1 MQCMW
6 CKGDF
11 DLGEGPVHE
20 YMESTPGCWATYSKV
35 LAVEYQ
41 NYKAL
46 HDVHRLTVDTY
57 AAQHP
62 GRPSRKSIQSTWGH
76 LVALYFYLEKG
87 FDGEQTR
94 RQIERFV
101 EFGPELVWLRPP
113 DFTGAVNVSHVAG
126 AVDDQDHLTRV
137 KEWGQSVYASWCK
150 SHASE
155 IQCMAQKTL
164 W

>member
-1 MQCMW
+1 
-6 CKGDF
+6 
-11 DLGEGPVHE
+11 
-20 YMESTPGCWATYSKV
+20 V

-41 NYKAL
+41 NWQAL
-46 HDVHRLTVDTY
+46 HDAHRLTVDTY

-62 GRPSRKSIQSTWGH
+62 GQPSRKSIQSVWGH

-87 FDGEQTR
+87 FDGERTR
-94 RQIERFV
+94 RQLGRFIEI
-101 EFGPELVWLRPP
+101 GPELVWLRPP

-126 AVDDQDHLTRV
+126 AVDDQDHIIRV
-137 KEWGQSVYASWCK
+137 KEWGKSVYAYWCK

-155 IQCMAQKTL
+155 IQRMAQKTL